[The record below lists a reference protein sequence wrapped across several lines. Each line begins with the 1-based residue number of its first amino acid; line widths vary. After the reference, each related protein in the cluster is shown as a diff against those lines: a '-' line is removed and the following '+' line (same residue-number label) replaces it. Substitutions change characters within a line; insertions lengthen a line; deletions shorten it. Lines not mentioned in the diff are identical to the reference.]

1 MQGRKSTRASVPL
14 LPRYRSSSGFEHV
27 DGQCLDISVG
37 GMFIASSAPCETGT
51 LLKFECVVDNEA
63 LPIKGVGRVVWQRAA
78 STGHQDRPSGMGL
91 KFIKLEPGTAEMIER
106 LIREAQLQGMTAPTH
121 PLPASYVQSD
131 SFPPGSIPPPDG
143 RLSAS
148 TRVSVVSTQA
158 IDPAAVTDI
167 TGQPRPESQRV
178 LAGTTPRDPAAASLP
193 ALGAGPREREPGVV
207 AASRV
212 ALLPGDGMG
221 SEVPAKLRAA
231 ARWIS
236 IALAVVVLAWT
247 FLR

>member
-27 DGQCLDISVG
+27 EGQCLDISVG
-37 GMFIASSAPCETGT
+37 GMFIASSSPCETGT
-51 LLKFECVVDNEA
+51 LLKFECVVDSEPT
-63 LPIKGVGRVVWQRAA
+63 PIKGVGRVVWQRAN
-78 STGHQDRPSGMGL
+78 SGDRDRPSGMGL
-91 KFIKLEPGTAEMIER
+91 KFVKLEPGTAEMIER

-121 PLPASYVQSD
+121 PLPASYTQTD
-131 SFPPGSIPPPDG
+131 SFPPGSIPPVDG

-148 TRVSVVSTQA
+148 TRISVVSTVP
-158 IDPAAVTDI
+158 IDPALAAEI

-178 LAGTTPRDPAAASLP
+178 MVGTTPRDPGAASLP
-193 ALGAGPREREPGVV
+193 ALGSGHSQAGVI

-212 ALLPGDGMG
+212 AILPGEAQGAEG

-236 IALAVVVLAWT
+236 LALAAVVLVWT